1 MRRCRNRRVQYMI
14 HLNKF
19 IVRKTYWR
27 NFVETTSLKRAIRMS
42 KKLKLKYRQID
53 VRQWGKKPYVLHNSW
68 L

>member
-1 MRRCRNRRVQYMI
+1 MRVQYMI

-27 NFVETTSLKRAIRMS
+27 NFVETTSLNRAIRMS
-42 KKLKLKYRQID
+42 KKLKLKHRQID
-53 VRQWGKKPYVLHNSW
+53 VRQWGQKPYVLNNSW